1 MLILYLLAD
10 LQILLQADTVDAG
23 HNLFIRKHGDTP
35 TGVLLVYPLFDL
47 RYQFGSLLYLLV
59 SL

>member
-10 LQILLQADTVDAG
+10 LQILLQTDPIDTC
-23 HNLFIRKHGDTP
+23 HNLFIRKHGNTT